1 MHNVTE
7 IMRFYLDSAA
17 RNTKITVVNTNTVDT
32 HNISHI
38 TPCVRALSS
47 VYNLNVCRRIASLSS
62 LYVQAIIHRSMLA
75 ESLCVTLA
83 KIKSLSCLVSIK
95 KARLSLDIIV
105 LDGGSDSPGHVTFH

>member
-32 HNISHI
+32 HISHI
-38 TPCVRALSS
+38 TPCIRALSS
-47 VYNLNVCRRIASLSS
+47 VYNLNIYRRITSLSS

-75 ESLCVTLA
+75 ESLRVTLGR
-83 KIKSLSCLVSIK
+83 IESLSCLVSIK